1 MNKSKSS
8 PQLLGLQDTP
18 SRLLPEPFTLNSP
31 PPLRT
36 SLSLDNLQDLESEF
50 YFEENFEGDGPLG
63 IQFCEIE
70 GKILVRKIEDRTV
83 ASEYFGLVTQMILVS
98 VNGSSVEHK
107 KYDRVLRDINTIWD
121 LKNEIILR
129 FKKPI
134 YPEVTRAL
142 NDNNLLKYY
151 DKFVEL
157 GAQSFSDFGYVE
169 YSDLVGMEMSVKEI
183 ERFKKI
189 NPNCLIF
196 PE

>member
-1 MNKSKSS
+1 MNKSQSS
-8 PQLLGLQDTP
+8 PQLLGLHGAS
-18 SRLLPEPFTLNSP
+18 SRLLPEPLSLNSP
-31 PPLRT
+31 PTLRT

-50 YFEENFEGDGPLG
+50 YFEEIFEGDGPLG
-63 IQFCEIE
+63 IKFCEVNR
-70 GKILVRKIEDRTV
+70 KIVVRKIEQGTV
-83 ASEYFGLVTQMILVS
+83 ASEYFGLVTDMILVS

-121 LKNEIILR
+121 LRNEIKLK

-134 YPEVTRAL
+134 YQEITKAL
-142 NDNNLLKYY
+142 NEHNLLKYY

-157 GAQSFSDFGYVE
+157 GAKSFGDFEFVE
-169 YSDLVGMEMSVKEI
+169 YSDLIGMEMSLKER

-189 NPNCLIF
+189 NPSCLIF

>member
-8 PQLLGLQDTP
+8 PQLLGLQETS
-18 SRLLPEPFTLNSP
+18 SRFSPKPLTLDA
-31 PPLRT
+31 PLIRT

-63 IQFCEIE
+63 IKFCEVK
-70 GKILVRKIEDRTV
+70 GKIVVRRIEDKTV
-83 ASEYFGLVTQMILVS
+83 AAEYFGLVTEMILVS

-107 KYDRVLRDINTIWD
+107 KYDRVIRDINTIWD
-121 LKNEIILR
+121 LKSEIKLR

-134 YPEVTRAL
+134 YSEVNRAL
-142 NDNNLLKYY
+142 NEHNLLKYY

-157 GAQSFSDFGYVE
+157 GAKRFSDFEYVE

-189 NPNCLIF
+189 NPHC
-196 PE
+196 

>member
-8 PQLLGLQDTP
+8 PQLLGLQETS
-18 SRLLPEPFTLNSP
+18 SRFSPKPLILDSP
-31 PPLRT
+31 PALRT

-63 IQFCEIE
+63 IKFCEVK
-70 GKILVRKIEDRTV
+70 GKIVVRRIEDKTV
-83 ASEYFGLVTQMILVS
+83 AAEYFGLVTEMILVS
-98 VNGSSVEHK
+98 VNESSVEHK
-107 KYDRVLRDINTIWD
+107 KYDRVIRDINTIWD
-121 LKNEIILR
+121 LKSEIKLR

-134 YPEVTRAL
+134 YSEVNRAL
-142 NDNNLLKYY
+142 NEHNLLKYY

-157 GAQSFSDFGYVE
+157 GAKRFSDFEYVE

-189 NPNCLIF
+189 NPSC
-196 PE
+196 

>member
-8 PQLLGLQDTP
+8 PQLLGLQDTS
-18 SRLLPEPFTLNSP
+18 SRLLPEPFTLDSP
-31 PPLRT
+31 PTLRT
-36 SLSLDNLQDLESEF
+36 SLSLDNLQDLDSEF

-63 IQFCEIE
+63 IKFCEIE

>member
-8 PQLLGLQDTP
+8 PQLLGLQNTS
-18 SRLLPEPFTLNSP
+18 SRLLPEPLSLNSSP
-31 PPLRT
+31 TLRT

-63 IQFCEIE
+63 IKFCEIK
-70 GKILVRKIEDRTV
+70 GKIVVRKIEDRTV
-83 ASEYFGLVTQMILVS
+83 ASEYFGLVTEMILVS

-107 KYDRVLRDINTIWD
+107 KYKRVLRNINTIWD
-121 LKNEIILR
+121 LKNEINLK

-134 YPEVTRAL
+134 FSEVIRAL
-142 NDNNLLKYY
+142 NDKNLLKYY

-157 GAQSFSDFGYVE
+157 GAKSFSDFEFVE

-189 NPNCLIF
+189 YPNC
-196 PE
+196 

>member
-1 MNKSKSS
+1 MNKSQSS
-8 PQLLGLQDTP
+8 PQLVGLQETS
-18 SRLLPEPFTLNSP
+18 SRISPEPLSLDSP
-31 PPLRT
+31 PILRT

-63 IQFCEIE
+63 IQFCEVNR
-70 GKILVRKIEDRTV
+70 KIVVRKIEQGTV
-83 ASEYFGLVTQMILVS
+83 AAEYFGLVTDMILVS
-98 VNGSSVEHK
+98 VNGSSIEHK

-121 LKNEIILR
+121 LKNEIRLK

-142 NDNNLLKYY
+142 NEHNLLKYY

-157 GAQSFSDFGYVE
+157 GAKSFEDFEYVE
-169 YSDLVGMEMSVKEI
+169 YSDLVGMEMSLKEL

>member
-1 MNKSKSS
+1 MNKSLSS
-8 PQLLGLQDTP
+8 PQLIGLQEAS
-18 SRLLPEPFTLNSP
+18 SRVLPEPLSLNSP
-31 PPLRT
+31 PTLRT

-63 IQFCEIE
+63 IKFCEVN

-83 ASEYFGLVTQMILVS
+83 AAEYFGLVSEMILVS

-107 KYDRVLRDINTIWD
+107 KYDRVLRDINTIWE
-121 LKNEIILR
+121 LKNEINLK

-142 NDNNLLKYY
+142 NENNLLKYY

-157 GAQSFSDFGYVE
+157 GAKSFSDFEYVE

-189 NPNCLIF
+189 NPNC
-196 PE
+196 

>member
-8 PQLLGLQDTP
+8 PQLLGLNETS
-18 SRLLPEPFTLNSP
+18 SRLLPEPLSLNSP

-36 SLSLDNLQDLESEF
+36 SLSLDNLQDLENEF
-50 YFEENFEGDGPLG
+50 YFEEFFEGDGPLG
-63 IQFCEIE
+63 IKFCEIK
-70 GKILVRKIEDRTV
+70 GKIVVRKIEDRTV

-107 KYDRVLRDINTIWD
+107 KYERVLKDINTIWD
-121 LKNEIILR
+121 LKSEIKLK

-134 YPEVTRAL
+134 YQEVIRAL
-142 NDNNLLKYY
+142 NDKNLLKYY

-157 GAQSFSDFGYVE
+157 GAKSFSDFEFVE
-169 YSDLVGMEMSVKEI
+169 YSDLVGMEMSVKER

-189 NPNCLIF
+189 NPLC
-196 PE
+196 

>member
-8 PQLLGLQDTP
+8 PQLLGLQNTS
-18 SRLLPEPFTLNSP
+18 SRLLPEPLSLNSP
-31 PPLRT
+31 PTLRT

-63 IQFCEIE
+63 LEFCEIK
-70 GKILVRKIEDRTV
+70 GKIVVRKIEDRTV
-83 ASEYFGLVTQMILVS
+83 ASEYFGLVTEMILVS

-107 KYDRVLRDINTIWD
+107 KYKRVLRDINTIWD
-121 LKNEIILR
+121 LKNEINLK

-134 YPEVTRAL
+134 FSEVIRAL
-142 NDNNLLKYY
+142 NDKNLLKYY

-157 GAQSFSDFGYVE
+157 GAKSFSDFEFVE

-189 NPNCLIF
+189 YPNC
-196 PE
+196 

>member
-8 PQLLGLQDTP
+8 PQLLGLQEAS
-18 SRLLPEPFTLNSP
+18 SRLLPDPLTLDSP
-31 PPLRT
+31 PTLRT

-63 IQFCEIE
+63 IEFCEIKGE
-70 GKILVRKIEDRTV
+70 IVVRKIERGTV
-83 ASEYFGLVTQMILVS
+83 ASEYFGLVTEMILVS

-107 KYDRVLRDINTIWD
+107 KYKRVLRNINTIWD
-121 LKNEIILR
+121 LKNEINLK

-134 YPEVTRAL
+134 YSEVIRAL
-142 NDNNLLKYY
+142 NEHNLLKYY

-157 GAQSFSDFGYVE
+157 GAKRFSDFEFVE

-189 NPNCLIF
+189 NPCC
-196 PE
+196 